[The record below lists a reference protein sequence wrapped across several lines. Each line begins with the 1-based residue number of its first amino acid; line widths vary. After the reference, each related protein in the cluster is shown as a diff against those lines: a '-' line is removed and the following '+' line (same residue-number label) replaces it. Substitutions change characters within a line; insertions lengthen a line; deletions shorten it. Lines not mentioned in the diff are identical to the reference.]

1 MTTVQSPITRPEAV
15 RRLLPLLRERADE
28 AERARRL
35 PRDVAQR
42 MAEAGI
48 FRMGVPR
55 SLGGAEAPLPE
66 LLETIEALATADS
79 AAAWCA
85 MIGATTGI
93 LAARLPSG
101 WAQEIYGRNPSAITV
116 GAIAPVGRATPVSE
130 GGVRVTGA
138 WRWGSG
144 IHVADWVVGGTV
156 FPAGE
161 RSSMSGPAADG
172 GELERDGPPPGPD
185 TRLVFFRRNEVD
197 IADDWHTSGMRGTG
211 SSSFR
216 VEGVRVP
223 QGRWASLDEE
233 PREGGPLYRFNV
245 WSLLALGVAAVPL
258 GIARRALEEFLALAA
273 EKVPT
278 GSRRT
283 AAERAV
289 VQRQVAEAEA
299 AISASR
305 AFFFDATAA
314 AWATATSGAAL
325 SIVERAR
332 LRLAATHAA
341 HRCAAAVDLLYHAG
355 GGTSVYEASFLQKAF
370 RDVHVITQH
379 LVVAD
384 RSLELLGRLR
394 LGLETD
400 VRQL

>member
-1 MTTVQSPITRPEAV
+1 VSTVETTPSGPEAV

-28 AERARRL
+28 AEQGRRL
-35 PRDVAQR
+35 PRDVAAR
-42 MAEAGI
+42 LADAGI

-55 SLGGAEAPLPE
+55 SLGGGESPLPE

-93 LAARLPSG
+93 LAARLPAG
-101 WAQEIYGRNPSAITV
+101 WAQEIYGRNPGTLTV
-116 GAIAPVGRATPVSE
+116 GAIAPAGRATPLVE
-130 GGVRVTGA
+130 GGVRVTGT

-144 IHVADWVVGGTV
+144 IHNADWVVGGTV
-156 FPAGE
+156 FPAQVGDDAGGKGLAGGAVNDPAN
-161 RSSMSGPAADG
+161 GPVV
-172 GELERDGPPPGPD
+172 RI
-185 TRLVFFRRNEVD
+185 VFFRRQEVE
-197 IADDWHTSGMRGTG
+197 IADDWRTSGMRGTG
-211 SSSFR
+211 SNSFR
-216 VEGVRVP
+216 VEGARVP
-223 QGRWASLDEE
+223 QGRWASLEE
-233 PREGGPLYRFNV
+233 PPRETGPLYRFNV

-258 GIARRALEEFLALAA
+258 GVARRALEELLALAA

-299 AISASR
+299 AIASSR
-305 AFFFDATAA
+305 SFFFDAAGA
-314 AWATATSGAAL
+314 AWETASRGDEL
-325 SIVERAR
+325 SLIERAR
-332 LRLAATHAA
+332 LRLAATNAA

-355 GGTSVYEASFLQKAF
+355 GGSSVYDTSFLQKAF

-394 LGLETD
+394 LGLDTD

>member
-1 MTTVQSPITRPEAV
+1 VATADTTPTASEAV
-15 RRLLPLLRERADE
+15 RRLLPLLRERAEE
-28 AERARRL
+28 AEHARRL
-35 PRDVAQR
+35 PRDVATR
-42 MAEAGI
+42 MAEAGV
-48 FRMGVPR
+48 FRLGVPR

-66 LLETIEALATADS
+66 LLETVEALATADS

-93 LAARLPSG
+93 LAARLPAG
-101 WAQEIYGRNPSAITV
+101 WAQEIYARNPTTITV
-116 GAIAPVGRATPVSE
+116 GAIAPSGRATPLPE
-130 GGVRVTGA
+130 GGVRVTGS

-144 IHVADWVVGGTV
+144 IHNADWVVGGTI
-156 FPAGE
+156 FPRDEGGAE
-161 RSSMSGPAADG
+161 RASD
-172 GELERDGPPPGPD
+172 PD
-185 TRLVFFRRNEVD
+185 VKIVFFRRQEVD

-211 SSSFR
+211 SNSFR

-223 QGRWASLDEE
+223 QGRWASLEDE
-233 PREGGPLYRFNV
+233 PRETGPLYQFNV

-258 GIARRALEEFLALAA
+258 GIARRALEEFLALAV

-283 AAERAV
+283 TAERAV
-289 VQRQVAEAEA
+289 IQRHVAEAEA

-305 AFFFDATAA
+305 SFFFEASGA
-314 AWATATSGAAL
+314 AWATATRGAPL

-332 LRLAATHAA
+332 LRLAATNAA

-355 GGTSVYEASFLQKAF
+355 GGSSVYEASYLQKAF

-379 LVVAD
+379 LVVAE

>member
-1 MTTVQSPITRPEAV
+1 LPLVATVDTTPTASEAV
-15 RRLLPLLRERADE
+15 RRLLPLLRERAEE

-35 PRDVAQR
+35 PRDVATR
-42 MAEAGI
+42 MAEAGV
-48 FRMGVPR
+48 FRLGVPR

-66 LLETIEALATADS
+66 LLETVEALATADS

-101 WAQEIYGRNPSAITV
+101 WAQEIYGRNPAAVTV
-116 GAIAPVGRATPVSE
+116 GAIAPSGRAVPLGE
-130 GGVRVTGA
+130 GGVRVTGT

-144 IHVADWVVGGTV
+144 IHNADWVVGGTI
-156 FPAGE
+156 FPRAEGEGE
-161 RSSMSGPAADG
+161 RAGA
-172 GELERDGPPPGPD
+172 PD
-185 TRLVFFRRNEVD
+185 VRIVFFRRQEVD

-211 SSSFR
+211 SNSFR

-223 QGRWASLDEE
+223 HGRWASLEDE
-233 PREGGPLYRFNV
+233 PRETGPLYQFNV

-258 GIARRALEEFLALAA
+258 GIARRALEEFLALAV

-283 AAERAV
+283 TSERAV

-305 AFFFDATAA
+305 AFFFEAATA
-314 AWATATSGAAL
+314 AWATAVRGAPL

-332 LRLAATHAA
+332 LRLAATNAA
-341 HRCAAAVDLLYHAG
+341 HRCAHGIDLLYHAG
-355 GGTSVYEASFLQKAF
+355 GGSSVYESSFLQKAF

-379 LVVAD
+379 LVVAE

-400 VRQL
+400 VREL